1 MLIILFVALLF
12 PLRGYADIQRFVTKT
27 VYVGEDVTLRCS
39 RRSESSGFMFWNKL
53 VAGNL
58 PEVLGA
64 TYTFDQGTVNKTPH
78 ITARQEPGTFIL
90 HITQTQLSDTAFYY
104 CQEILE
110 LQTTLLNITLLSVKG
125 HEPDITA
132 VIQDVQSNPVHPGD
146 PVTLQ
151 CSVLSDSDPQMC
163 AENHSVLWFRAGSD
177 GSHPSVIYV
186 HGNSGDNCERSP
198 DAHSQQKCVYN
209 FSRNSIS
216 SSDEG
221 TYYCAVA
228 ACGQIFFGNGAKV
241 DFEANC
247 QGISTFLF
255 LLSVALVISL
265 IVIALLIYNIK
276 KHKCLSAAVALQQS
290 AGTSSDDQQQTNEDL
305 LVYSMP
311 NFTRKKVSRNVRRGA
326 KSGTEEQSVYAG
338 VRILGYEE

>member
-1 MLIILFVALLF
+1 MLNILFAALLF
-12 PLRGYADIQRFVTKT
+12 SFKGYADIQGFVTKT

-58 PEVLGA
+58 PEDLGA

-78 ITARQEPGTFIL
+78 ITARQEPGTFVL

-125 HEPDITA
+125 HEPEITA
-132 VIQDVQSNPVHPGD
+132 VIQDVQFNPVHPGD

-198 DAHSQQKCVYN
+198 DAPSQQKCVYN

-216 SSDEG
+216 SSDAG

-241 DFEANC
+241 DFEDRRPFDESLEKE
-247 QGISTFLF
+247 STVVLTMF
-255 LLSVALVISL
+255 
-265 IVIALLIYNIK
+265 
-276 KHKCLSAAVALQQS
+276 C
-290 AGTSSDDQQQTNEDL
+290 TQTL
-305 LVYSMP
+305 
-311 NFTRKKVSRNVRRGA
+311 
-326 KSGTEEQSVYAG
+326 
-338 VRILGYEE
+338 